1 MKSAGRAVPQR
12 TCVSCRQVRD
22 KRGLV
27 RIVQGVDGGV
37 EVDPSWKK
45 AGRGAYLCP
54 RLQCWQ
60 GLKADRLGFALRT
73 KVSPQAMAQLMEHA
87 RRTYGSS

>member
-1 MKSAGRAVPQR
+1 MRSVGRPIPQR
-12 TCVSCRQVRD
+12 TCISCRQVRD

-27 RIVQGVDGGV
+27 RIVRGVDGGV

-60 GLKADRLGFALRT
+60 GLKADRLGFALRAE
-73 KVSPQAMAQLMEHA
+73 VSAQAVAQLMEHA
-87 RRTYGSS
+87 RRTYGSG

>member
-1 MKSAGRAVPQR
+1 MRRAGRPTPQR
-12 TCVSCRQVRD
+12 TCISCRQVRD

-27 RIVQGVDGGV
+27 RIVRGIDGGV
-37 EVDPSWKK
+37 EVDPSCKK

-60 GLKADRLGFALRT
+60 GLKADRLGYALRT
-73 KVSPQAMAQLMEHA
+73 NASPQAMAQLMEYA

>member
-1 MKSAGRAVPQR
+1 MKSVAKPIPQR
-12 TCVSCRQVRD
+12 TCISCRQVRG
-22 KRGLV
+22 KRELV
-27 RIVQGVDGGV
+27 RIVQVVDGAV
-37 EVDPSWKK
+37 EVDPSQKK

-60 GLKADRLGFALRT
+60 GLKADRLGYALRT
-73 KVSPQAMAQLMEHA
+73 KASPQAMAQLMEYA

>member
-1 MKSAGRAVPQR
+1 MKSTAKPVPQR
-12 TCVSCRQVRD
+12 TCISCRQVRA
-22 KRGLV
+22 KRELV

-37 EVDPSWKK
+37 EVDLSWKR

-60 GLKADRLGFALRT
+60 GLKADRLSYALRT
-73 KVSPQAMAQLMEHA
+73 KVSPQAMAQVMEFA